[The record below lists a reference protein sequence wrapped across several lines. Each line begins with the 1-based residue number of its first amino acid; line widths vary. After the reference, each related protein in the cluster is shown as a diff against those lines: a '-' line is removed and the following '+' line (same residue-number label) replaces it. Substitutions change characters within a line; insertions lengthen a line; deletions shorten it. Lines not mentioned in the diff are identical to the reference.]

1 MRGLTKTLLLAG
13 VLATVPVR
21 CAQQEPEPPASD
33 AFAIENVT
41 VINVETGERSAGQT
55 VLISG
60 NQISAVGPAADVQAP
75 GGARV
80 VDGQGKFL
88 IPGLWDMHVHALRS
102 PRRALPLAVAS
113 GHTGVRDMGS
123 TIAQVLETREAIAN
137 GLVAPR
143 LILAGEHLNGVSGSF
158 PGLPLNT
165 VLATPDAGRQMVQRL
180 ADLQVD
186 FLKVHNGLNRDTYY
200 AILDEAAGFGIPV
213 DGHLQPGIDII
224 EASDAG
230 QRAIEHL
237 GGLGA
242 ACAADSAAIRAGEPN
257 APPIQ
262 IDQAKCE
269 ETILHLVQNG
279 TWLTPT
285 IVAGSGDARRDQFNL
300 AITRLAAEG
309 GLRLLAGTDWPGP
322 GFSIG
327 NYSDADH
334 SVMDEL
340 AGLVEAGLTPLESL
354 RTSTL
359 NPAIF
364 FDMEDQLGS
373 VEPGKFADLLL
384 LDGDP
389 LVDIANTKRIAA
401 VVVNGRLIDAAER
414 QRMLDEEMA
423 ARERESANP

>member
-1 MRGLTKTLLLAG
+1 M
-13 VLATVPVR
+13 
-21 CAQQEPEPPASD
+21 
-33 AFAIENVT
+33 
-41 VINVETGERSAGQT
+41 
-55 VLISG
+55 
-60 NQISAVGPAADVQAP
+60 
-75 GGARV
+75 
-80 VDGQGKFL
+80 
-88 IPGLWDMHVHALRS
+88 
-102 PRRALPLAVAS
+102 
-113 GHTGVRDMGS
+113 
-123 TIAQVLETREAIAN
+123 
-137 GLVAPR
+137 
-143 LILAGEHLNGVSGSF
+143 
-158 PGLPLNT
+158 
-165 VLATPDAGRQMVQRL
+165 
-180 ADLQVD
+180 D

-309 GLRLLAGTDWPGP
+309 GFRLLAGTDWPGP